1 MQRQPTE
8 KRRRQIAE
16 AALKLIAEQGL
27 GRFTTAAIAAEI
39 GLSEGSLFRHFGNK
53 KEIVDAAV
61 ERVEELLTEPAA
73 PEAGDPIDELS
84 AFFHRRI
91 ELMRRHPGVFRV
103 LFSDQLAQ
111 AASPETVARI
121 DAVKQRSLA
130 FVRDRVER
138 AVAQGLTRPGVGAA
152 ELFVIV
158 HGAALSLAFSGAQP
172 RRGDKGT
179 MAEPDRVW
187 AALESMIRK

>member
-53 KEIVDAAV
+53 KEIVAAAV
-61 ERVEELLTEPAA
+61 ELVEELLAESIPPAT
-73 PEAGDPIDELS
+73 GDPLDELGG
-84 AFFHRRI
+84 FFQRRVT
-91 ELMRRHPGVFRV
+91 LMRRHPGVFRI

-111 AASPETVARI
+111 ASSPETVARI
-121 DAVKQRSLA
+121 EAVMQRSLA
-130 FVRDRVER
+130 FIRGCVER
-138 AVAQGLTRPGVGAA
+138 AVEQGHTRPGVGAA
-152 ELFVIV
+152 ELFAIV
-158 HGAALSLAFSGAQP
+158 HGTALALAFSGAQP
-172 RRGDKGT
+172 KRRGKSA
-179 MAEPDRVW
+179 MADPDRVW